1 MAKPLDKE
9 TGAAAEDGAG
19 AGAGTGTGTDVF
31 ADKSKIFHC
40 ESATNFCITQ
50 KAEREKDWKRGG
62 ERRRE
67 HTEITTKDFQANYN

>member
-50 KAEREKDWKRGG
+50 KAEREKD
-62 ERRRE
+62 
-67 HTEITTKDFQANYN
+67 